1 MADRMPP
8 YQMNSLQ
15 NFISQQHMQQQSQ
28 QQQQQQQDSQMV
40 PGLPN
45 PEHSRIW
52 TQMQNNYR
60 AQSNGDANSAQMNS
74 QMADL
79 ARNQGLA
86 HAHSQ
91 GPLVQQIQQQFGLTS
106 AQRVPP
112 SAPSFHDP
120 QSNPPIIPPNFPS
133 MPMNTPQMK
142 PGNSIQARPLHLMD
156 HPSNQQNQH
165 PPQPAMPHHMQQ
177 QMGAQPGPSPP
188 NPSDMFS
195 SSNMANVDAMHNSPH
210 LAAQPLGAQM
220 SHMNMRAAP
229 TSKVPTLAE
238 LTQRREYLQSAINS
252 VEQVSKMC
260 SRKREVSPM
269 MPGR

>member
-1 MADRMPP
+1 
-8 YQMNSLQ
+8 
-15 NFISQQHMQQQSQ
+15 
-28 QQQQQQQDSQMV
+28 
-40 PGLPN
+40 
-45 PEHSRIW
+45 
-52 TQMQNNYR
+52 
-60 AQSNGDANSAQMNS
+60 
-74 QMADL
+74 
-79 ARNQGLA
+79 
-86 HAHSQ
+86 
-91 GPLVQQIQQQFGLTS
+91 
-106 AQRVPP
+106 
-112 SAPSFHDP
+112 
-120 QSNPPIIPPNFPS
+120 
-133 MPMNTPQMK
+133 MNTPQMK

-156 HPSNQQNQH
+156 HPSNPQNQH

-252 VEQVSKMC
+252 VEQSIQSVLTQTRGFPDDAWQVKLEKMRLELQN
-260 SRKREVSPM
+260 RKTLFLRVNQAIQLASNT
-269 MPGR
+269 PGILGANLTHL